1 MFIQNQTGAGEL
13 AKRWDRTGTV
23 VEDKNQD
30 KYAVKVDGSGRLT
43 DRNRRYLILRPLS
56 QPPGCCPH
64 HPSLLTYMV
73 RKMMLQDNQP
83 GLNSSLNLELC
94 NMMVRDT
101 LSHTPLL
108 TGLCRASVHHSR
120 RSLKL

>member
-1 MFIQNQTGAGEL
+1 MVTLVCHWYTKSGLEL
-13 AKRWDRTGTV
+13 NPVRAWHSPTV
-23 VEDKNQD
+23 ARV
-30 KYAVKVDGSGRLT
+30 VPGSA
-43 DRNRRYLILRPLS
+43 LILRPLS
-56 QPPGCCPH
+56 QPPGHCPH
-64 HPSLLTYMV
+64 HPSLLMYTV

-108 TGLCRASVHHSR
+108 TGPCRASVHHSR
-120 RSLKL
+120 RSLEL